1 MFCAAMDERHADL
14 LGDVLRDKKVIL
26 SFFGNRYD
34 CESHPQAAAMA
45 AMAGCVVTDS
55 QENTERIKKS
65 VGDCLR
71 KITDISPY
79 DTRVDFGISQQ
90 LDVQKILVPVD
101 GLEDDTFRALIGIL
115 GKYIEKND
123 YVRIHLFTREA
134 DYDKEA
140 RILEQV
146 RLCLKSS
153 GLSEKWGEIQSRG
166 ISENALDNMGDME
179 ARFLVEQ
186 CVDELSVSKCMRE
199 QRILVDMRPVPA
211 LYLQILAISM
221 GIPQIVCQK
230 TQFINDGRNG
240 LILRDIAQL
249 EKALEYYLDG
259 LSNWNDAM
267 VYSFELSKKYASD
280 GLISKWKEVID
291 FVG

>member
-1 MFCAAMDERHADL
+1 M
-14 LGDVLRDKKVIL
+14 
-26 SFFGNRYD
+26 
-34 CESHPQAAAMA
+34 
-45 AMAGCVVTDS
+45 
-55 QENTERIKKS
+55 
-65 VGDCLR
+65 
-71 KITDISPY
+71 
-79 DTRVDFGISQQ
+79 DFGISQQ